1 MVLLVVLTVLG
12 WHGGLACCRV
22 FSTQAYRVL
31 DVPLKYHGGL
41 LGVKAELLLFRKQER
56 AVVTLRGI
64 PLGGK
69 ISGIARFDKD
79 GFSVDLDPELEL
91 ALNRRRVKIEGA
103 GAFHDYS
110 KVWVLIQLPL
120 GLGRHTL
127 SLDRQYG

>member
-1 MVLLVVLTVLG
+1 MVSLAVLTALA
-12 WHGGLACCRV
+12 WHGSLTTCRV
-22 FSTQAYRVL
+22 FNVQAYRII
-31 DVPLKYHGGL
+31 DQPLKYKGGL

-69 ISGIARFDKD
+69 ISGTACFDKD
-79 GFSVDLDPELEL
+79 GFKVDLDPDLEL

-127 SLDRQYG
+127 SLDRQYS

>member
-1 MVLLVVLTVLG
+1 MVLLVVLTVLS
-12 WHGGLACCRV
+12 WHGGLASCRV
-22 FSTQAYRVL
+22 ATAQAYRII
-31 DVPLKYHGGL
+31 DEPLKYNGAL

-79 GFSVDLDPELEL
+79 GFKVDLDPDLERQL
-91 ALNRRRVKIEGA
+91 HRRRVKIQGA

-110 KVWVLIQLPL
+110 KVWVLIQLPF
-120 GLGRHTL
+120 GLGRHTM
-127 SLDRQYG
+127 SLARTY